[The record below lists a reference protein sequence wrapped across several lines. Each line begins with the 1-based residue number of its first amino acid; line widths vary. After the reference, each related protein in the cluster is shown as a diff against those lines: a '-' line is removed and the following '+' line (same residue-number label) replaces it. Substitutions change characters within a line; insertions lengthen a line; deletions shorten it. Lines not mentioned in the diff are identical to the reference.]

1 MQLIN
6 GRLAQLGFVAALGA
20 ELATDESVM
29 KQVSEQ
35 PAAIAAVFLLF
46 IAGSLVPLMQGKKVR
61 GLRAC
66 CGAWVCVKCWGFGGI
81 HTARS
86 ALPPSVPSYECECA
100 PLQPTRLVPPRR
112 CPCAQP
118 EKFAFFTPTGEAGP
132 RCRAL

>member
-86 ALPPSVPSYECECA
+86 ALPPSVPSVVRVRA
-100 PLQPTRLVPPRR
+100 TATNT
-112 CPCAQP
+112 PCA
-118 EKFAFFTPTGEAGP
+118 TPP
-132 RCRAL
+132 LPLRAAREVRLLHPHW